1 MKTKFEVANTR
12 LELLRY
18 PPKQQHESLQAWDAA
33 DEYIIE
39 HLQAEENELNK
50 PLGECNILLLNDN
63 FGALAC
69 ALSSFKPSF
78 YSDSKVAAKGLL
90 HNWQANF
97 ANTAP
102 AQIMHSLQDVTSDY
116 ELAIMKLP
124 KSNDFLVELLIHLRS
139 IMPSGT
145 LLISAGKA
153 NQISKNTLSLFEKHL
168 GETKTSLAKK
178 KSRLIFTRV
187 DKTLSSQSKFPKTW
201 VVEDS
206 GIHMVNHAN
215 TFANSQLD
223 IGARLML
230 QHLPDITNRN
240 VVDLGCGNGVLGAH
254 LLRDNPHNLHFV
266 DESYM
271 ALQSAKATVA
281 SLSQVHGEVFYHH
294 SNCLEDA
301 DLPNISHIVCNPPF
315 HQQNTITDHIAWQMF
330 TDSYH
335 CLEKGGE
342 LRVVGNRHLDYHHKM
357 KRLFGGYKIVA
368 SNKKFVVISSS
379 KR

>member
-39 HLQAEENELNK
+39 HLHAEENELPR
-50 PLGECNILLLNDN
+50 PLNECNILLLNDN

-69 ALSSFKPSF
+69 ALPTSKVSS
-78 YSDSKVAAKGLL
+78 YSDSKVATKGFL
-90 HNWQANF
+90 HNWQLNF
-97 ANTAP
+97 KDRSAP
-102 AQIMHSLQDVTSDY
+102 TLLHCLDQVSDTFD
-116 ELAIMKLP
+116 LAIMKLP
-124 KSNDFLVELLIHLRS
+124 KSNDFLVELLIHLRN
-139 IMPSGT
+139 IMPNNA
-145 LLISAGKA
+145 LLITAGKA
-153 NQISKNTLSLFEKHL
+153 NQISKNTLGLFEKHL
-168 GETKTSLAKK
+168 GKTKTSLAKK

-187 DKTLSSQSKFPKTW
+187 DNTLSSQSKFPKTW
-201 VVEDS
+201 AVDDTE
-206 GIHMVNHAN
+206 IQIVNHAN

-230 QHLPDITNRN
+230 QHLPTVTNRN

-254 LLRDNPHNLHFV
+254 LLNQTPRHLHFI

-271 ALQSAKATVA
+271 ALQSAQATVA
-281 SLSQVHGEVFYHH
+281 NLNDVSSGVSYHH

-301 DLPNISHIVCNPPF
+301 NLSNISHVVCNPPF

-330 TDSYH
+330 VDSYH

-342 LRVVGNRHLDYHHKM
+342 LRVVGNRHLDYHQKM
-357 KRLFGGYKIVA
+357 KRLFGGYQIVA